1 MQKKYNYNQRKS
13 DTAHYIQA
21 GKRKEDSK
29 NSDINKQNNLNHYYR
44 KSQDANIY
52 SKKIINK
59 NDILRENDEKI
70 IESNLNTKSKNN
82 TKNNNLNHELNNIFN
97 EVEKFNAKNILSG
110 DLAEIYDEVVKEN
123 TPFKDD
129 IFFMNLNHY
138 ERNIGNCD
146 NEVILHTFKDF
157 KKEDLLKN
165 KILSTQELYNK
176 YDRKAKIIKE
186 KEEF

>member
-1 MQKKYNYNQRKS
+1 MKTQKRK
-13 DTAHYIQA
+13 TQPALE
-21 GKRKEDSK
+21 GKKKEDSK
-29 NSDINKQNNLNHYYR
+29 NSYNYKQNIHNYR
-44 KSQDANIY
+44 KSQDANVY
-52 SKKIINK
+52 SKRLINK
-59 NDILRENDEKI
+59 SDISKENEEKKI
-70 IESNLNTKSKNN
+70 DLKLNNKNKYN
-82 TKNNNLNHELNNIFN
+82 KNKVNPNNELNNIFN

-157 KKEDLLKN
+157 KKEIPDVDLYIPIREYSHFNEK
-165 KILSTQELYNK
+165 LS
-176 YDRKAKIIKE
+176 KIIKE
-186 KEEF
+186 KKEF